1 MQLMPKI
8 QQALPVVLKQIRLI
22 QKEFEDEVTKQYEK
36 QAFNKHTKSSTP
48 LEEDQL
54 WMRVLPQEIAD
65 ILPNILADCPQSIVE
80 KFQQELDKSKVP
92 APDTLKQLL
101 SAAQR

>member
-80 KFQQELDKSKVP
+80 KFQ
-92 APDTLKQLL
+92 
-101 SAAQR
+101 